1 MKSLSCTLLLFFSIS
16 LSAQPYLPVLEAE
29 KVWNNAL
36 LICDVGG
43 GLRVELGAQDTI
55 DGRQYQKVDY
65 YTCDRRVDWGHIR
78 SSPDHAQ
85 LWFNPACEPG
95 EVLIMD
101 LNLRVGDRFDA
112 SHLGYVNPSELIVS
126 RVDTVDG
133 RKIVAF
139 EELIPSCGI
148 DLSLAFV
155 EGIGPRQGFFSLG
168 GWGGSSAMVNCVQ
181 RGDSTVYQE
190 PVLDWFDCDEDCI
203 RTGLDE
209 VEWEVSSYRVYP
221 NPTSEAVFLEGPRSG
236 GHFEIVNVTGK
247 VVRRGV
253 LDQSRVEVDLWGLS
267 RGLYLVRFYQQEEY
281 RATPRLILVD
291 AR

>member
-155 EGIGPRQGFFSLG
+155 EGIGPRQGVFSLG
-168 GWGGSSAMVNCVQ
+168 GWGEVPQWSIVSNGETARYTRSPYWIGSTATRIVS
-181 RGDSTVYQE
+181 G
-190 PVLDWFDCDEDCI
+190 PVWTRWSGKLAAIEFIPIPLARRSFWRDPA
-203 RTGLDE
+203 L
-209 VEWEVSSYRVYP
+209 VA
-221 NPTSEAVFLEGPRSG
+221 TS
-236 GHFEIVNVTGK
+236 K
-247 VVRRGV
+247 
-253 LDQSRVEVDLWGLS
+253 LS
-267 RGLYLVRFYQQEEY
+267 M
-281 RATPRLILVD
+281 
-291 AR
+291 